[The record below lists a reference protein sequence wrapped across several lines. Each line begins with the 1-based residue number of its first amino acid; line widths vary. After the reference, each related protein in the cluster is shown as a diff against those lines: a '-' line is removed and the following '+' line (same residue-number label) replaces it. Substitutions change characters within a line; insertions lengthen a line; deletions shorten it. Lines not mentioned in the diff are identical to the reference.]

1 MTRVI
6 VIADGGPTLEVLTRT
21 LHGLKGVEIVR
32 HLGGRPPAAL
42 MQRLQPDLVFIDELT
57 SPDACLLAVSRTR
70 AAVPKAAIVVRAA
83 HPEAGWLADAL
94 EAGADAVLPAVA
106 DARTLDLV
114 LDEVLTAS
122 RPLPLQTT
130 DPLLAA

>member
-21 LHGLKGVEIVR
+21 LHGVKGVDIVR

-42 MQRLQPDLVFIDELT
+42 MQRLQPDLVFIDELS
-57 SPDACLLAVSRTR
+57 SPEACVSAVGRVR
-70 AAVPKAAIVVRAA
+70 AAAPDAAIVVRAA
-83 HPEAGWLADAL
+83 RPEVGWLAGAL

-106 DARTLDLV
+106 DARTLELV
-114 LDEVLTAS
+114 LAEVLAAG
-122 RPLPLQTT
+122 RRLPVETT
-130 DPLLAA
+130 DPLQAA

>member
-6 VIADGGPTLEVLTRT
+6 VIADGGPTLEALTRT
-21 LHGLKGVEIVR
+21 LDGLKSVEIVR

-42 MQRLQPDLVFIDELT
+42 MQRLEPDLVFIDELT
-57 SPDACLLAVSRTR
+57 SPEACLLAVARSR
-70 AAVPKAAIVVRAA
+70 AAAPGAAIVVRAA
-83 HPEAGWLADAL
+83 RPEAGWLADAL

-106 DARTLDLV
+106 DAHTLELV
-114 LDEVLTAS
+114 LGEVLSA
-122 RPLPLQTT
+122 RPVSLQTT